1 MWIQLG
7 LLVLCTWILPFCMG
21 LLPVHFMKE
30 EHKSFGMIWI
40 CGWMVMFAV
49 FQLTAVPFIV
59 NEAAFHY
66 VVWCYTVIVGVLAL
80 ICLIAG
86 RGAVLSCRR
95 KLREPKLEKGQALL
109 MAAVLLLLLL
119 QLIAAFSM
127 QYLDGD
133 DAFYVAT
140 SLTSQHTDT
149 MYRFTPYYGADG
161 ELDIRHALS
170 PVPIFFAWLSEI
182 CGIHVTILCHS
193 YIGILFLFLMYLIYM
208 EMGTHLFPL
217 QKRNKW
223 LFLLFLN
230 LWYLLGNVSIYTAES
245 FAYTRTWQGKS
256 MFPNLMVPMLFL
268 WLLFMAR
275 EEMDIGEWAMLFVLT
290 ISTAFTTSTGIFSV
304 PVLMLT
310 AAVIMAA
317 VKKRVLILFQTAA
330 CLVPSLF
337 FGMLYLFLK

>member
-1 MWIQLG
+1 MWIHLG
-7 LLVLCTWILPFCMG
+7 LLAVCTWVLPFCMG

-40 CGWMVMFAV
+40 CGWMVMFGV
-49 FQLTAVPFIV
+49 FQLVAVPFIV
-59 NEAAFHY
+59 NEASFTM
-66 VVWCYTVIVGVLAL
+66 VIKCYTIIIGILAIV
-80 ICLIAG
+80 CLIAG
-86 RGAVLSCRR
+86 RQAAVDCARR
-95 KLREPKLEKGQALL
+95 IKEMKIEKGQAVIVVAVIALL
-109 MAAVLLLLLL
+109 VF
-119 QLIAAFSM
+119 QLVAAFYM

-170 PVPIFFAWLSEI
+170 PVPIFMAWLSEI
-182 CGIHVTILCHS
+182 SGIPVTIICHS
-193 YIGILFLFLMYLIYM
+193 YISILFLLLMYVIYM
-208 EMGTHLFPL
+208 EVGTHLFPL

-230 LWYLLGNVSIYTAES
+230 IWYLFGNVSIYATES
-245 FAYTRTWQGKS
+245 FAYTRTWQGKA
-256 MFPNLMVPMLFL
+256 MFPNLMVPLLFL
-268 WLLFMAR
+268 WMLFMAKD
-275 EEMDIGEWAMLFVLT
+275 EMDIGEWAMLFVIA
-290 ISTAFTTSTGIFSV
+290 ISTAFVTSTGIFSV
-304 PVLMLT
+304 PVLLFT
-310 AAVIMAA
+310 ASGIMA
-317 VKKRVLILFQTAA
+317 VMKKRFMLMVQTGA

>member
-1 MWIQLG
+1 MWISLG
-7 LLVLCTWILPFCMG
+7 LLAVCTWILPFCMG

-49 FQLTAVPFIV
+49 FQLVAIPFIV
-59 NEAAFHY
+59 SEAAFTL
-66 VVWCYTVIVGVLAL
+66 VVRWYTAVIGILAL
-80 ICLIAG
+80 ICLAAG
-86 RGAVLSCRR
+86 RGAALSCRK
-95 KLREPKLEKGQALL
+95 KLGEVKLEKGQALI
-109 MAAVLLLLLL
+109 MAAVLLLILL
-119 QLIAAFSM
+119 QLAAAFFM

-133 DAFYVAT
+133 DAFYIAS

-170 PVPIFFAWLSEI
+170 PVPIFMAWISELT
-182 CGIHVTILCHS
+182 GIHVTILCHS
-193 YIGILFLFLMYLIYM
+193 YIGILFLFLMYLIYI
-208 EMGTHLFPL
+208 EFGTHLFSM
-217 QKRNKW
+217 QKKNKW

-230 LWYLLGNVSIYTAES
+230 LWYLFGNVSIYTAES
-245 FAYTRTWQGKS
+245 FAYTRTWQGKA

-275 EEMDIGEWAMLFVLT
+275 DEMDVGEWAMLFVLT

-310 AAVIMAA
+310 AAVIMA
-317 VKKRVLILFQTAA
+317 VMKKRVMILVQTGA